1 MEAIIGYKFLVI
13 EMKAFVLSQEL
24 LRAGT
29 SIGAKINETV
39 SGKTKW
45 DFVNNL
51 SITIKNTRKTL
62 YQLKFLKNSGNVEK
76 NYFHNKGESCE
87 EKDSILSSIF

>member
-1 MEAIIGYKFLVI
+1 MEAIKGYKFLVN
-13 EMKAFVLSQEL
+13 EKKAFVLSKGL

-29 SIGAKINETV
+29 PFGANINETV

-62 YQLKFLKNSGNVEK
+62 Y
-76 NYFHNKGESCE
+76 
-87 EKDSILSSIF
+87 